1 MRHPQAQEAGNP
13 IPFGEPLSRWSVQ
26 LPRPPIAAA
35 VPNQSWFGIR
45 NAKRLVTESSVPA

>member
-1 MRHPQAQEAGNP
+1 
-13 IPFGEPLSRWSVQ
+13 